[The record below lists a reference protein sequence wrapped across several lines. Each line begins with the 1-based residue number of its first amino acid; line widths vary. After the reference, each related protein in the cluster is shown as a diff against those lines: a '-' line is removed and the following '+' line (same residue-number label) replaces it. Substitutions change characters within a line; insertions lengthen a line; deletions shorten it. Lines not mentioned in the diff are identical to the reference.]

1 MKTNFQGKWAFPRN
15 IQTLHRVWEIG
26 STEIL
31 FPCNIEKPFFYE
43 SLKLDRMRIFHCH
56 WYVTTR
62 CNSRCSTCTIWS
74 DPGYRCRE
82 SSFQDRISLLHQL
95 KRMGVKS
102 IDFTGGEPLLSHR
115 LPELMKVARKMGI
128 FTSLTTNGTL
138 YTKYAHQ
145 LVGAVSALSFSL
157 DGPTAEIHDRMRGI
171 NCFQSTIESMILAR
185 KLGNLVMIKTTVT
198 NGNINNLPD
207 LIQLAR
213 RLGVLIELNP
223 EFSYFN
229 NFPLEDPFIRQLFSW
244 WRHPNVIISHA
255 HLRFMLDGGND
266 IRKPR
271 CSNGST
277 VVVISPDNR
286 IYVPCM
292 HKSYG
297 LIPLIGSDL
306 EKTLKSDSIKNERM
320 WMGKHPYCEGC
331 TIPCYFEPTYYTKFD
346 KYFLYCIYSRVGYIL
361 KRLALALKLKTEKKR
376 AIAGSLYKR
385 Q

>member
-1 MKTNFQGKWAFPRN
+1 MG
-15 IQTLHRVWEIG
+15 V
-26 STEIL
+26 
-31 FPCNIEKPFFYE
+31 
-43 SLKLDRMRIFHCH
+43 FHCH

-74 DPGYRCRE
+74 DPGYRTAE
-82 SSFQDRISLLHQL
+82 ATFQQRLSLLYQL

-115 LPELMKVARKMGI
+115 LPELMRRAHEMGI

-138 YTKYAHQ
+138 YKKYAHQ

-157 DGPTAEIHDRMRGI
+157 DGPTAEIHESIRRI
-171 NCFQSTIESMILAR
+171 KCFKSAIESILLAR

-198 NGNINNLPD
+198 NQNVKNLPEM
-207 LIQLAR
+207 IHLAQK
-213 RLGVLIELNP
+213 LGVLIELNP
-223 EFSYFN
+223 EFGYFN
-229 NFPLEDPFIRQLFSW
+229 NFPLEDDFIKDLFKW

-266 IRKPR
+266 IVNPR

-277 VVVISPDNR
+277 VVVISPDNK

-297 LIPLIGSDL
+297 LIPLVDGNL
-306 EKTLKSDSIKNERM
+306 EKTLRAASMQNERL
-320 WMGKHPYCEGC
+320 WMGRHPYCEGC

-346 KYFLYCIYSRVGYIL
+346 KYFISCLYSRIGYII
-361 KRLALALKLKTEKKR
+361 KRVVLTLKLKCEKKKVV
-376 AIAGSLYKR
+376 ACP
-385 Q
+385 